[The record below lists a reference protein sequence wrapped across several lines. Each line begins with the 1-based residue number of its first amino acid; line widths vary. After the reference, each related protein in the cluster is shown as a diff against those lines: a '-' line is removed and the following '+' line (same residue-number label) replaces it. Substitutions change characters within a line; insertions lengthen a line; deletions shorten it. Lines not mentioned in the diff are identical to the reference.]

1 MSQTQT
7 NIKLRRRPRAWLFA
21 LLFFAFGSWA
31 ANEVSEYIANADDAE
46 QAEIASDA
54 DSDTEMDT
62 EDAQSTV
69 DTPDGSIDADDSTE
83 TDGSTETDDS
93 LDVVDGIN
101 DVDDLDSVED
111 IVIESN
117 AEDGDLEYLSVE
129 EIMSE
134 DETAEP
140 TPSVEAT
147 DEEEDAEFVNLDEI
161 LYGTTDEEEITR
173 IKTEEGDIEPP
184 TRQSLESEM
193 QSLKQE
199 VLTVNRDLF
208 ILEEDLLFPSG
219 TQVNVFVSIDA
230 SDYFSL
236 DGVTLKINNRPIS
249 NHLYTK
255 RELDALYRGAVQ
267 RLYTGNLP
275 TGEHELVAVVTGQGP
290 EGRDFRR
297 AVSVDFAKNSGTKY
311 VELKIKGDDLRKQP
325 LFQLKEWD

>member
-21 LLFFAFGSWA
+21 LLFFAIGSWA
-31 ANEVSEYIANADDAE
+31 ANEASEYISNPDDSEKAETVADDLVE
-46 QAEIASDA
+46 NVVENLVDSDIDTDIDTSTDA
-54 DSDTEMDT
+54 ATALDSDSALAVEDSDTA
-62 EDAQSTV
+62 EDF
-69 DTPDGSIDADDSTE
+69 
-83 TDGSTETDDS
+83 
-93 LDVVDGIN
+93 
-101 DVDDLDSVED
+101 
-111 IVIESN
+111 VIESN

-140 TPSVEAT
+140 APS
-147 DEEEDAEFVNLDEI
+147 DETAADDEDSEFVNLDEI
-161 LYGTTDEEEITR
+161 LYGTTDEEEIAR

-184 TRQSLESEM
+184 TRQSLETEM
-193 QSLKQE
+193 QSLKKE

-275 TGEHELVAVVTGQGP
+275 TGEHELVAIVTGQGP